1 MNFHAKCWVCGHEWW
16 TTQDDQGMR
25 KQDDC
30 ELCEMQLTYQ
40 HEPTQPETVH
50 LEDVNGLTW
59 CNLELCKLCT
69 GEISGDLSGVDCA
82 DCLDAKRSVGRI
94 KTLCHKAQPDKHA
107 QRKAT
112 PIYRGVIKYFPL
124 AIAEVAKCSQIANEQ
139 HNPGTAMHWDRSKSG
154 DELDALA
161 RHLMDA
167 GTMDDD
173 GIRHST
179 KVAWRALA
187 NLQKEL
193 EAESE

>member
-1 MNFHAKCWVCGHEWW
+1 MNVTVKCMVCGNGWYT
-16 TTQDDQGMR
+16 TTQDDQGMP
-25 KQDDC
+25 KQDTCVYC
-30 ELCEMQLTYQ
+30 ELMNRYGT
-40 HEPTQPETVH
+40 
-50 LEDVNGLTW
+50 
-59 CNLELCKLCT
+59 
-69 GEISGDLSGVDCA
+69 
-82 DCLDAKRSVGRI
+82 
-94 KTLCHKAQPDKHA
+94 AQPDKHA

-124 AIAEVAKCSQIANEQ
+124 AIAEVAKCSQLANEQ
-139 HNPGTAMHWDRSKSG
+139 HNPGTEMHWDRSKSG